1 MEETVEEIMEFIM
14 KKVETLSRDEFQDV
28 LLEVVSSIDD
38 HLTALANDDENF
50 SENFDNED

>member
-1 MEETVEEIMEFIM
+1 MEKTVEEIMEFIM
-14 KKVETLSRDEFQDV
+14 KKVEPLSRDEFQDV
-28 LLEVVSSIDD
+28 LLEVISSIDD

>member
-1 MEETVEEIMEFIM
+1 MEETVEEIMAFIM

>member
-1 MEETVEEIMEFIM
+1 MEETVEEIMAFIM

-50 SENFDNED
+50 SENFANED

>member
-38 HLTALANDDENF
+38 HLTALANDDN
-50 SENFDNED
+50 ENFDNED

>member
-1 MEETVEEIMEFIM
+1 MEETVEEIMAFIM

-50 SENFDNED
+50 SENFENED

>member
-1 MEETVEEIMEFIM
+1 MEETVEEIMGFIM
-14 KKVETLSRDEFQDV
+14 KKVETLSMDEFQDV

-50 SENFDNED
+50 DNED